1 MSNQNKT
8 LDKIQLT
15 SHALVIF
22 SICVIALYL
31 GQSILIP
38 LIFGGILWL
47 LMRNIRFI
55 FNKLPL
61 SERWFP
67 RWLKTTLSTILL
79 FSILWIVGV
88 IFEKNIQIL
97 VQHYPT
103 YLNNFNAFNT
113 SLKNETTIDLTALIT
128 EFDFQKYSTSFFS
141 EAVQSIKSILSNTIV
156 ILIYMLFFISEES
169 SFSLKIKALSK
180 NSIDYTNNT
189 QTITKIERAVSSY
202 LGLKSLVALIVA
214 TISFVVF
221 LVYGLQAPFFWSL
234 LIFILSFIPFIG
246 VLFSSFLSALF
257 ALAQF
262 GSMGD
267 ALILLL
273 IIGGIQFISGNII
286 EPKLMGNSMN
296 VSPLVVVIS
305 LSFWGLIW
313 GFPGMFLSVPIT
325 VILVIVFS
333 KFETT
338 KNIAIL
344 LSEKGDIDTQ

>member
-1 MSNQNKT
+1 M
-8 LDKIQLT
+8 
-15 SHALVIF
+15 
-22 SICVIALYL
+22 
-31 GQSILIP
+31 
-38 LIFGGILWL
+38 
-47 LMRNIRFI
+47 
-55 FNKLPL
+55 
-61 SERWFP
+61 
-67 RWLKTTLSTILL
+67 
-79 FSILWIVGV
+79 GV

-189 QTITKIERAVSSY
+189 QTIAKIERAVSSY